1 MGESAFAVTWRCTRG
16 AAHGGRS
23 RRHRRRAVRSC
34 KLEAAMKLPLAWV
47 PVLLTSAVGKSAV
60 ERTERA
66 ADGRGA
72 AGGCCSGPVAVA
84 AC

>member
-1 MGESAFAVTWRCTRG
+1 
-16 AAHGGRS
+16 
-23 RRHRRRAVRSC
+23 
-34 KLEAAMKLPLAWV
+34 MKLPIAWV

-84 AC
+84 ACHPRGVVANQRDAKHALDSVQLGLRSRVDCPGDHH